1 MNTIPKLNLGI
12 AAYNSQ
18 ANIKHLL
25 ASVLVQKQE
34 RFILEKIIVHSD
46 ASSDNTIAQAQ
57 TLKDP
62 RIVIIDRKERGGFAN
77 AVKTILGSSNSDL
90 TILLNDDIIIED
102 SDFLNKAIESFYTND
117 KLGLASVS
125 AEPLASTNFI
135 ESAGVSA
142 FRVYNRVFSKVN
154 NGRNVYT
161 CDGKVLI
168 LSKNFK
174 DGLKFPEDVAR
185 MGCVDSYLYFL
196 CMSKDFEYAY
206 VNNIRV
212 FYKCPGTVADYISWT
227 LRNTAERAILE
238 KEFPVIAKK
247 DFSIPLGKFMI
258 SILRELVLNP
268 FGIVFLVCS
277 NFYIKFKL
285 LFGRSANGH
294 LWDTVATTK
303 SIKINYNE
311 KY

>member
-1 MNTIPKLNLGI
+1 MKKTITVGI
-12 AAYNSQ
+12 TTFNSQ

-34 RFILEKIIVHSD
+34 
-46 ASSDNTIAQAQ
+46 
-57 TLKDP
+57 
-62 RIVIIDRKERGGFAN
+62 
-77 AVKTILGSSNSDL
+77 
-90 TILLNDDIIIED
+90 IIIED

-125 AEPLASTNFI
+125 AEPLAPTNFI

-154 NGRNVYT
+154 NGRSVYT

-168 LSKNFK
+168 LSKSFK
-174 DGLKFPEDVAR
+174 DGIKFPEDVAR
-185 MGCVDSYLYFL
+185 MGGVDSYLYFL
-196 CMSKDFEYAY
+196 CISKGFDYAY
-206 VNNIRV
+206 INNTRV

-258 SILRELVLNP
+258 SILRELALNP

-303 SIKINYNE
+303 FIKINYNE
-311 KY
+311 KYE